1 MTNILQ
7 IFISFGAG
15 LLSFFSPCVL
25 PLIPAYIC
33 FITGLSA
40 QDLTGPS
47 AEISTKKRLILTEAL
62 LFILGFSL
70 VFVGLGASATFL
82 GSYFVSHQ
90 KLIRIIGAGAIILFG
105 LHLSGLLKIKF
116 LNREK
121 RFHLKQRPVSWL
133 GSVLVGMAFGFG
145 WTPCVGPILGG
156 ILMLAAT
163 ADTVAQGIILLCF
176 YSLGLALPFLMVS
189 IGIKWVLNLF
199 TKIRRHLK
207 LVSVISG
214 ILLIIVGITI
224 LIPAVWANEAP
235 SRKTAPDF
243 VLSTIEGSQLQLY
256 DYKGKVVILN
266 FWTGS
271 CPACRRAI
279 ADFIKL
285 YDEYKD
291 EGLVIIGINLDRGDI
306 GKIKSVSEELD
317 INYPVVK
324 GDYALTEKYG
334 GIYHIPVTFIIDR
347 EMKIVKKFVGYVSK
361 ETLESLIEELLL
373 TP

>member
-1 MTNILQ
+1 MNNILQ
-7 IFISFGAG
+7 VFVSFGAG

-47 AEISTKKRLILTEAL
+47 AEISTKKRLILIEAL

-70 VFVGLGASATFL
+70 VFVVLGASATFL
-82 GSYFVSHQ
+82 GSYFITHQ
-90 KLIRIIGAGAIILFG
+90 KLIRIIGSGAIILFG

-116 LNREK
+116 LNQEK
-121 RFHLKQRPVSWL
+121 RFHLKKRPVSWL

-156 ILMLAAT
+156 ILVLAAT
-163 ADTVAQGIILLCF
+163 ADTVAQGVMLLCF

-199 TKIRRHLK
+199 TKIRKHLK

-214 ILLIIVGITI
+214 ILLIIVGVTI
-224 LIPAVWANEAP
+224 LIPAVWANEGG
-235 SRKTAPDF
+235 SETSAPDF
-243 VLSTIEGSQLQLY
+243 VLSTIEGNQLQLY
-256 DYKGKVVILN
+256 DYKGKAVILN
-266 FWTGS
+266 FWTRS
-271 CPACRRAI
+271 CPVCRKSI
-279 ADFIKL
+279 ADLIEL
-285 YDEYKD
+285 YDKYKD

-306 GKIKSVSEELD
+306 DKIKSLSEELG

-324 GDYALTEKYG
+324 GDYSVTEKYG
-334 GIYHIPVTFIIDR
+334 GIYYVPVTFIIDK
-347 EMKIVKKFVGYVSK
+347 EMKIVKKFVGYTSRK
-361 ETLESLIEELLL
+361 TLESLIEELLL
-373 TP
+373 KP